1 MPRLELRER
10 LRGIIY
16 EYVAKAIALAGVKN
30 TLHIQTYLLT
40 DFWESVK
47 DAHPVIFTFIR
58 DGIPIYDRGT
68 FLPWKALLRMG
79 KLRPSSESIDMFMKT
94 AEKTQEMIDRRLVD
108 AMVDAYYGVLN
119 PSQALIM
126 LYGSPP
132 PTHKETPKLMDEIFV
147 KKEKMLK
154 KSDIMILE
162 KTVKMFK
169 KYEDNPK
176 FKISGKEIDELVKKS
191 EEYMK
196 RLKDLREQIEKRAQ
210 ENTIEQ
216 IYKDVFDLLKT
227 IVGKKS
233 QEKIIQEFGKEF
245 VKKGKFTQQDL
256 RVLNN
261 IVSARKEFKKGKSSS
276 HKIDMARRDAMILIN
291 DLIEYNQRKD
301 LANRK

>member
-1 MPRLELRER
+1 
-10 LRGIIY
+10 
-16 EYVAKAIALAGVKN
+16 
-30 TLHIQTYLLT
+30 
-40 DFWESVK
+40 
-47 DAHPVIFTFIR
+47 
-58 DGIPIYDRGT
+58 
-68 FLPWKALLRMG
+68 
-79 KLRPSSESIDMFMKT
+79 
-94 AEKTQEMIDRRLVD
+94 MIDRRLVD